1 MALVKRR
8 AGFTA
13 LFLTLFLASC
23 AGQGTRALAPSP
35 SRSPSA
41 AATLPQPIPQPI
53 TRTSPAAQVAWMWT
67 FTPDRKQS
75 LIGVDPTGAV
85 VAQLDDSIFTPA
97 TQVSRSADGTTL
109 FLTTP
114 TEIRAYSALDGK
126 PQRAYAKPTGAVVST
141 ASSADGRWLAML
153 TTGPDAKVQVIDLRT
168 GVSQTVAAAHD
179 PNAKLPGMSGQT
191 ASVVWGTLVFAPDSL
206 GLFALID
213 WGGPTRLTSFTLAND
228 KLSQIA
234 TAVDGIDGRQ
244 FPSCAG
250 PAVATKV
257 LPTNELVVFC
267 HYDGAVTIFELTKL
281 TLARSGA
288 VKPSQ
293 KNPFWLSPIFTPD
306 GRLLYLHQWPGFGD
320 EMQVID
326 LATRRILGPV
336 PTPTRLADPGPFSW
350 LMPIAQ
356 AGGTASTQPISPDG
370 LILYSA
376 SDNGLLVLR
385 VPDLK
390 LIRTIGAG
398 VRFGEVWVSGDGR
411 TLYAT
416 SENGKRL
423 LVMRQDGTSK
433 AVAPTGDI
441 GGFIASERG

>member
-1 MALVKRR
+1 MAVVTRR
-8 AGFTA
+8 AAFTA

-23 AGQGTRALAPSP
+23 AFQGTRALAPSP

-53 TRTSPAAQVAWMWT
+53 TRTGLAAQVAWMWT
-67 FTPDRKQS
+67 FTADRKQS

-85 VAQLDDSIFTPA
+85 VAQLDDSVFTPA
-97 TQVSRSADGTTL
+97 TQVSRSADETTL

-114 TEIRAYSALDGK
+114 NEIRAYSALDGK
-126 PQRAYAKPTGAVVST
+126 PQRTYAKPIGAVVST

-153 TTGPDAKVQVIDLRT
+153 TSGPDAKVQVIDLRT
-168 GVSQTVAAAHD
+168 GVSQTTPAAHD
-179 PNAKLPGMSGQT
+179 PNAKLPGMSGQIS
-191 ASVVWGTLVFAPDSL
+191 SVVWGTLAFAPDSL
-206 GLFALID
+206 RLYGLID
-213 WGGPTRLTSFTLAND
+213 WGGPPRVTSFSLAND
-228 KLSQIA
+228 KLTQIA
-234 TAVDGIDGRQ
+234 TAVDGVDGRQ

-257 LPTNELVVFC
+257 LPTDTLVVFC
-267 HYDGAVTIFELTKL
+267 HYDGAVTLFDLRTL
-281 TLARSGA
+281 TLKGV
-288 VKPSQ
+288 VKPTQ

-306 GRLLYLHQWPGFGD
+306 GQLLYLHQSPGFGD

-326 LATRRILGPV
+326 LASRRLLGPV

-350 LMPIAQ
+350 LMPVAY

-370 LILYSA
+370 LTLYSA

-390 LIRTIGAG
+390 VMRTIGAG
-398 VRFGEVWVSGDGR
+398 VKFGEVWVSGDGR

-416 SENGKRL
+416 SDNGKRL
-423 LVMRQDGTSK
+423 LVMRQDGTST

-441 GGFIASERG
+441 GGFVASERG

>member
-13 LFLTLFLASC
+13 LFLTLFIASC
-23 AGQGTRALAPSP
+23 GVEGPRALAPAVSP
-35 SRSPSA
+35 TTVVA
-41 AATLPQPIPQPI
+41 LPQPIPQPI
-53 TRTSPAAQVAWMWT
+53 TRTGLAAQVAWLWT
-67 FTPDRKQS
+67 FMPDRKQS
-75 LIGVDPTGAV
+75 LIGVDPTGAI
-85 VAQLDDSIFTPA
+85 VAQLDDSIFTRESGI
-97 TQVSRSADGTTL
+97 SRSADGTTL

-126 PQRAYAKPTGAVVST
+126 PQRTYAKPIGAVVST

-153 TTGPDAKVQVIDLRT
+153 TSGPDAKVQVIDLRT
-168 GVSQTVAAAHD
+168 GVSQTTPAAHD
-179 PNAKLPGMSGQT
+179 PNAKLPGMGGQIS
-191 ASVVWGTLVFAPDSL
+191 SVVWGTLAFAPDSL
-206 GLFALID
+206 RLYGLID
-213 WGGPTRLTSFTLAND
+213 WGGPPRVTSFSLAND
-228 KLSQIA
+228 RLTQIA
-234 TAVDGIDGRQ
+234 TAVDGVDGRQ

-250 PAVATKV
+250 PAVATNV
-257 LPTNELVVFC
+257 LPTDTLVVFC
-267 HYDGAVTIFELTKL
+267 HYDGAVTLFDLL
-281 TLARSGA
+281 TLTLKGV
-288 VKPSQ
+288 VKPTQ

-306 GRLLYLHQWPGFGD
+306 GQLLYLHQAPAFGD

-326 LATRRILGPV
+326 LASRRLLGPV

-350 LMPIAQ
+350 LMPVAY

-370 LILYSA
+370 LTLYSA

-385 VPDLK
+385 VPRPQANV
-390 LIRTIGAG
+390 RTIGAG
-398 VRFGEVWVSGDGR
+398 VKFGEVWVSGDGR

-416 SENGKRL
+416 SDNGKRL

-433 AVAPTGDI
+433 AVVPPGDI

>member
-1 MALVKRR
+1 MAVVTRR
-8 AGFTA
+8 AAFTA
-13 LFLTLFLASC
+13 LFLTFFLASC
-23 AGQGTRALAPSP
+23 AVQGTRALAPSP

-41 AATLPQPIPQPI
+41 AAALPQPIPQPI
-53 TRTSPAAQVAWMWT
+53 TRTSLAAQVAWMWT
-67 FTPDRKQS
+67 FTPDRRQS
-75 LIGVDPTGAV
+75 LIGVDPSGAV
-85 VAQLDDSIFTPA
+85 VAQLDDTIFTRESGI
-97 TQVSRSADGTTL
+97 SRSADGTTL

-126 PQRAYAKPTGAVVST
+126 AQRTYAKPSGAVVST

-153 TTGPDAKVQVIDLRT
+153 TSGPDSKVQVIDLRT
-168 GVSQTVAAAHD
+168 GVSQTMPAAHD
-179 PNAKLPGMSGQT
+179 PNARLPGMGGQIS
-191 ASVVWGTLVFAPDSL
+191 SVVWGTLAFAPDSFRL
-206 GLFALID
+206 YALID
-213 WGGPTRLTSFTLAND
+213 WGGPPRVTSFSLAND
-228 KLSQIA
+228 KLTQIA
-234 TAVDGIDGRQ
+234 TAVDGVDGRQ

-257 LPTNELVVFC
+257 LPTDELVVFC
-267 HYDGAVTIFELTKL
+267 HYDGAVTIFDLTKL
-281 TLARSGA
+281 TLARNGV

-306 GRLLYLHQWPGFGD
+306 GQLLYLHQWPDFGD

-326 LATRRILGPV
+326 LASRRHFGPV

-350 LMPIAQ
+350 LMPIAY
-356 AGGTASTQPISPDG
+356 AGGAASTQPISPDG
-370 LILYSA
+370 LTLYSA
-376 SDNGLLVLR
+376 SDNGLLLLR

-390 LIRTIGAG
+390 LMRTIGAG
-398 VRFGEVWVSGDGR
+398 VKFGEVWVSGDGR

-416 SENGKRL
+416 SDNGKRL

-441 GGFIASERG
+441 GGFVASERG

>member
-1 MALVKRR
+1 MAVVMRR
-8 AGFTA
+8 AAFTT
-13 LFLTLFLASC
+13 LFLALFLASC
-23 AGQGTRALAPSP
+23 AVQGTRALAPSP
-35 SRSPSA
+35 SRGPTA
-41 AATLPQPIPQPI
+41 AAALPQPIPQPI
-53 TRTSPAAQVAWMWT
+53 TRTSLAAQVAWMWT
-67 FTPDRKQS
+67 FTPDRKRS
-75 LIGVDPTGAV
+75 LIGVDPSGAV
-85 VAQLDDSIFTPA
+85 VAQLDDSIVTPA
-97 TQVSRSADGTTL
+97 SGIWRSADGTTL

-114 TEIRAYSALDGK
+114 TEIKAYSALDGK
-126 PQRAYAKPTGAVVST
+126 PQKTYAKPIGAVVST

-153 TTGPDAKVQVIDLRT
+153 TSGPDSKVQVIDLRT
-168 GVSQTVAAAHD
+168 GVSQTLPAAHD
-179 PNAKLPGMSGQT
+179 PNAKLPGMGGQIS
-191 ASVVWGTLVFAPDSL
+191 SVVWGTLAFAPDSL
-206 GLFALID
+206 RLYALID
-213 WGGPTRLTSFTLAND
+213 WGGPPRLTSFTLAND
-228 KLSQIA
+228 KLTQIA
-234 TAVDGIDGRQ
+234 TAVDGVDGRQ

-257 LPTNELVVFC
+257 LPTDELVVFC
-267 HYDGAVTIFELTKL
+267 HFDGAVTIFELTKL
-281 TLARSGA
+281 TLARNG
-288 VKPSQ
+288 VVRPSQ

-306 GRLLYLHQWPGFGD
+306 GQLLYLHQSPGFGD

-326 LATRRILGPV
+326 LATRRVLGPV

-350 LMPIAQ
+350 LMPIAY

-370 LILYSA
+370 LTLYSA
-376 SDNGLLVLR
+376 SDAGLLVLR

-416 SENGKRL
+416 SDNGKDL
-423 LVMRQDGTSK
+423 LVIRQDGTGK